1 MQYSFWDDF
10 GLPSFALS
18 LAVASTCVYRVPG
31 RVAGSAVAYRR
42 HFVCFHL
49 LLGLALLSHIAVTV
63 RMITCFFTF
72 YCLTLWA
79 KEVLCF
85 RSFVLRST
93 FWLQIH
99 ALDEHEF

>member
-72 YCLTLWA
+72 YCLVGEGRVVFPL
-79 KEVLCF
+79 F
-85 RSFVLRST
+85 RASVNLFGCKSMP
-93 FWLQIH
+93 
-99 ALDEHEF
+99 